1 MPAGRFILGRVGTD
15 GPFGVSGEAEREAR
29 ERLEDGVT
37 GLYGDL
43 PPGVGPLLE
52 VAAKLIARAFAAY
65 AAGDWETCDAQL
77 AEGLAASEEVFTAF
91 VEHVASPAWLHRVDS
106 PDWVPF
112 LAHLAF
118 MVLDPQPSA
127 APPRP
132 VPSPPVAEPFSLAD
146 EMRAMG
152 LM

>member
-1 MPAGRFILGRVGTD
+1 MEDNPAWVTGSLVR
-15 GPFGVSGEAEREAR
+15 AAR

-65 AAGDWETCDAQL
+65 AAGDWETCDAHL
-77 AEGLAASEEVFTAF
+77 AEGLAASEEVFTAL
-91 VEHVASPAWLHRVDS
+91 VGHVTSPAWLARVDS
-106 PDWVPF
+106 PHWVPF
-112 LAHLAF
+112 VAHMAF
-118 MVLDPQPSA
+118 MVLEPSA
-127 APPRP
+127 APAAPEP
-132 VPSPPVAEPFSLAD
+132 APPPTEPIDLAA

>member
-1 MPAGRFILGRVGTD
+1 MAEPGERTVILADAGRCHSTVVLH
-15 GPFGVSGEAEREAR
+15 
-29 ERLEDGVT
+29 LEEGVT

-65 AAGDWETCDAQL
+65 AAGYQETCDAHL
-77 AEGLAASEEVFTAF
+77 AEGLAASEEVFAAF
-91 VEHVASPAWLHRVDS
+91 AEHITVPGWPYRVDS
-106 PDWVPF
+106 PHWAPF

-118 MVLDPQPSA
+118 MVLEPPPE
-127 APPRP
+127 APA
-132 VPSPPVAEPFSLAD
+132 PSPRRPDPPAPAESISLAD